1 MAEAIDTLKIADD
14 LEASGL
20 ERQQAKEIA
29 QAVRHG
35 RGDLVT
41 KSDLD
46 AGLAGFESRMT
57 QQLAEHATEAAKRET
72 CPLLALIG
80 AIGIAV
86 AILGTLIALT

>member
-20 ERQQAKEIA
+20 ERQQAKAIA
-29 QAVRHG
+29 QAVHHG

-46 AGLAGFESRMT
+46 AGLANLSTAPQR
-57 QQLAEHATEAAKRET
+57 
-72 CPLLALIG
+72 G
-80 AIGIAV
+80 AH
-86 AILGTLIALT
+86 